1 VLYFLIFTCGLF
13 KELIKVDGK
22 NMRLERSILEII
34 NSVFERIDTDT
45 PYNSNLIA
53 IKVEFEKDK
62 GFEFLENV

>member
-1 VLYFLIFTCGLF
+1 
-13 KELIKVDGK
+13 
-22 NMRLERSILEII
+22 MRLERSILEII

-62 GFEFLENV
+62 GFEFLENVQKHSNNQ